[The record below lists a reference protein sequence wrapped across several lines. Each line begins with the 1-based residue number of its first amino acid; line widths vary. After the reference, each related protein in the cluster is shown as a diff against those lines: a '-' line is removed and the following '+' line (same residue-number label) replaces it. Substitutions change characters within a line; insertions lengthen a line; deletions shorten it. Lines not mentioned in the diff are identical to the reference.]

1 VAGVR
6 GIDDLSRGSGR
17 AGAIQTPGSVALR
30 GLLPLCPLL
39 LFLLVFFLYPV
50 GRVLLLAFSPAG
62 GESPFLELWTAP
74 LYRATLLRTFRI
86 SVTVTLACLLL
97 GYPVAY
103 TVAMVPRR
111 WSGVLLV
118 LAVMPL
124 WISILGRSFTWLVLL
139 QRNGVVNQALRAIG
153 LVREPVPLV
162 YNEFGV
168 YVGMIHILLPFMILS
183 LYSGMSGINVSLLR
197 AAANLGAS
205 EWQAFRHV
213 YFPLSL
219 PGVAA
224 GTVLLFV
231 MALGFFITPALLGGG
246 KVTLVTMLIEANVHA
261 TLDWGLAAALS
272 LVLLAATLLVL
283 VPLSRLLRLDRAVG
297 VGAR

>member
-1 VAGVR
+1 
-6 GIDDLSRGSGR
+6 
-17 AGAIQTPGSVALR
+17 
-30 GLLPLCPLL
+30 
-39 LFLLVFFLYPV
+39 
-50 GRVLLLAFSPAG
+50 
-62 GESPFLELWTAP
+62 
-74 LYRATLLRTFRI
+74 
-86 SVTVTLACLLL
+86 
-97 GYPVAY
+97 
-103 TVAMVPRR
+103 
-111 WSGVLLV
+111 
-118 LAVMPL
+118 
-124 WISILGRSFTWLVLL
+124 
-139 QRNGVVNQALRAIG
+139 
-153 LVREPVPLV
+153 
-162 YNEFGV
+162 
-168 YVGMIHILLPFMILS
+168 MILS